1 MKNLLR
7 YSFGS
12 LVIICAITPN
22 AFAQL
27 RDPTQPTKFLTS
39 LNSNTQSSELKL
51 QTIIKSSATFKAII
65 SGRIYQVN
73 DVVDDFRVLSI
84 SSKQVV
90 LANNDKQIKL
100 ELYDYEIKK

>member
-7 YSFGS
+7 YSFCS
-12 LVIICAITPN
+12 LVIICAITPS

-27 RDPTQPTKFLTS
+27 RDPTQPTKFVAS
-39 LNSNTQSSELKL
+39 PNSNAPSSELKL
-51 QTIIKSSATFKAII
+51 QTIIKSNATFKAII
-65 SGRIYQVN
+65 SGKTYQVN
-73 DVVDDFRVLSI
+73 DVVDNFRVLSI

-100 ELYDYEIKK
+100 ELYDYKIKK